1 MVDPAELVTLL
12 APFLPYL
19 IKGSEKVNEG
29 LLREVGKD
37 TWQRVKAI
45 WQKL

>member
-12 APFLPYL
+12 APSLPQL
-19 IKGSEKVNEG
+19 IKGSEKISEG

-37 TWQRVKAI
+37 T
-45 WQKL
+45 

>member
-1 MVDPAELVTLL
+1 MVDSAELVIFL

-19 IKGSEKVNEG
+19 IKGSEKVTEG

-37 TWQRVKAI
+37 T
-45 WQKL
+45 